1 LIFLNLYSISWFFF
15 LGGKSTAPTS
25 NERSGE
31 KLFGPTYESSSKQ
44 NMNNKP
50 DSLHLNVTADK
61 PQHYRLTDTRR
72 DEAVNTVDST
82 FRRLKKP
89 FQLL

>member
-1 LIFLNLYSISWFFF
+1 LICYFF

-25 NERSGE
+25 NERTGE

-44 NMNNKP
+44 NMNNKLDP
-50 DSLHLNVTADK
+50 LHLNATADK
-61 PQHYRLTDTRR
+61 QQHYRLADTRR

-82 FRRLKKP
+82 FRRLKNY
-89 FQLL
+89 FNFVRSFYY